1 MQFRDVRD
9 EERAW
14 LRATR
19 RQRWGGDTVVGRERT
34 WTPAELP
41 ALVSVDDSGERV
53 GIATYT
59 VDGDTAELVTIDA
72 LTPSAGVGRRLLD
85 AVATAARAA
94 GAVRLRVMTTNDNL
108 PALRLYQRT
117 GFRLVELRPGA
128 VDQARSRKP
137 SIPKT
142 GHEGI
147 PIRDE
152 LDLVLDLGDSPG
164 RFACASSL
172 SCSPRGCLL
181 QGIGSTLRTPRPG
194 DPSPVR
200 VCTTRWRAR

>member
-1 MQFRDVRD
+1 MTS
-9 EERAW
+9 
-14 LRATR
+14 ATKSGRGSGR
-19 RQRWGGDTVVGRERT
+19 RCASAGAGTPSSGANARGR
-34 WTPAELP
+34 PAELP

-72 LTPSAGVGRRLLD
+72 LTPGAGVGGRLLD

-94 GAVRLRVMTTNDNL
+94 GAVWLRVMTTNDNL

-152 LDLVLDLGDSPG
+152 LDLVLDLGDSP
-164 RFACASSL
+164 A
-172 SCSPRGCLL
+172 P
-181 QGIGSTLRTPRPG
+181 
-194 DPSPVR
+194 
-200 VCTTRWRAR
+200 